1 MIPPRPSW
9 VHRWQRSLPS
19 GRACQRPPGSCS
31 LPRVGRMA
39 RVPAPTRR
47 ARPTRHRRR
56 RPFRRLQCADRMI
69 RCWSSQPDTP
79 NHKQPRT
86 QTREAEIGRSC
97 PSSKKMSRAQ
107 QFPPME
113 CETGSAGAG
122 RSRPSHSRIQL
133 LSACGAS
140 ACAFQAPHAAALPN
154 SPAKLSDRCCWR
166 IHAAKCAR
174 SAETEAE
181 LTTNRRAT
189 RRDAISEP
197 AVQSSGTYARMRSRL
212 RIADLN
218 RRAPSC
224 SER

>member
-1 MIPPRPSW
+1 MLVVPTGHPES
-9 VHRWQRSLPS
+9 QAAKNANKRSRDWTQLS
-19 GRACQRPPGSCS
+19 FVKKDVSRTAVS
-31 LPRVGRMA
+31 
-39 RVPAPTRR
+39 
-47 ARPTRHRRR
+47 
-56 RPFRRLQCADRMI
+56 
-69 RCWSSQPDTP
+69 P
-79 NHKQPRT
+79 NGMRD
-86 QTREAEIGRSC
+86 GLS
-97 PSSKKMSRAQ
+97 
-107 QFPPME
+107 
-113 CETGSAGAG
+113 GAG